1 MPSLIIHTNVA
12 VEDKTSDKSAFMSR
26 CSSETA
32 AMLGKP
38 ESYVM
43 VELCDNRPMLFGGS
57 DAPLAFVELK
67 SLGLGT
73 DQTAELSSRLCGLL
87 HDALDI
93 DPARVYIEFT
103 APERAM
109 FGWNSGTF

>member
-1 MPSLIIHTNVA
+1 MPSLIIHTNVG
-12 VEDKTSDKSAFMSR
+12 VEDKTSNTSAFLSR
-26 CSSETA
+26 CSAATA

-67 SLGLGT
+67 SLGLDSTHT
-73 DQTAELSSRLCGLL
+73 DELSERLCALL
-87 HDALDI
+87 NDALGI
-93 DPARVYIEFT
+93 DPARIYIEFA

>member
-1 MPSLIIHTNVA
+1 MPCLFVHTNVEVA
-12 VEDKTSDKSAFMSR
+12 DNAGFLAR

-32 AMLGKP
+32 AALGKP

-43 VELCDNRPMLFGGS
+43 VKLSDARPMLFAGT

-67 SLGLGT
+67 SLGLST
-73 DQTAELSSRLCGLL
+73 EQTANLSACLCGLL
-87 HDALDI
+87 NDALGI
-93 DPARVYIEFT
+93 DSARVYIEFA

-109 FGWNSGTF
+109 FGWDGGTF